1 MGTAQTPMI
10 DAHHH
15 LWDRPGWRYLL
26 DEILAELDE
35 DRRAD
40 LLSRVS
46 QSKQSLLTTTDI
58 QLFDPMMIADWQR
71 WRIENGTLMAD
82 SKETT

>member
-1 MGTAQTPMI
+1 MTMKLSEMEWMKQKTGHWPV
-10 DAHHH
+10 
-15 LWDRPGWRYLL
+15 LLL

-58 QLFDPMMIADWQR
+58 QLFDPMMITDWKR
-71 WRIENGTLMAD
+71 WRIENGTLMVD